1 MGSFLRPTELDAA
14 LGALASGGPG
24 GAPWVIVAGA
34 TDHYPARVG
43 RSPVEDVLDVT
54 AIARL
59 RGIQAVPG
67 GWQIGALATWT
78 DLAEADLPP
87 LFAGLQAAAPAHGG
101 TQTQAR

>member
-43 RSPVEDVLDVT
+43 RTLVEDVLDVT
-54 AIARL
+54 AIASL
-59 RGIQAVPG
+59 RGVTEVNGGRRIGAPTTWTGVVETRHAPLLDALKATSLAGRGLPIQA
-67 GWQIGALATWT
+67 
-78 DLAEADLPP
+78 
-87 LFAGLQAAAPAHGG
+87 
-101 TQTQAR
+101 